1 MLPCSTS
8 VVIVATFMLDLYYLS
23 VYQTIRISIM
33 CGQVLNSLH
42 DYVFAPPA
50 LRFRDVFD

>member
-8 VVIVATFMLDLYYLS
+8 VIIVATFMLDLYHLS

-42 DYVFAPPA
+42 DYVSAPPA